1 MAFIPKLEIVSI
13 SRLSNSL
20 YIKDATPTYSPSNP
34 YGFGVPGGPLTSAD
48 IISKNIIISNIPYY
62 QTTAILGTNYIG
74 DIFSVIT
81 YLYVVLTM
89 IEGVNNIYAL
99 YPQRINYAYTLSS
112 DKLTLTFL
120 GFPNAS
126 TFSMFFD
133 GVYAIGNLNVFGNN
147 YTIKTINSTNFS
159 VTLNTAWVES
169 GSADLAKFYIGNVYA
184 LVLNIGKKNL
194 CNDIGNMAISN
205 QMCNIDAINNLTT
218 YSLLLKAAGVFF
230 ENQEYSKAH
239 NAARL
244 VSTRVPIFQNFV
256 DDPIYN
262 NQIPVI

>member
-48 IISKNIIISNIPYY
+48 IVSKNIVISNIPYY
-62 QTTAILGTNYIG
+62 QTTAIYGTNYSG
-74 DIFSVIT
+74 DIFNVIT
-81 YLYVVLTM
+81 YLYVVLNM
-89 IEGVNNIYAL
+89 IEGVNNIYAV
-99 YPQRINYAYTLSS
+99 YPQRINYSYTISS
-112 DKLTLTFL
+112 DNFTLTFL
-120 GFPNAS
+120 GFPDS
-126 TFSMFFD
+126 TTFSTYFD
-133 GVYAIGNLNVFGNN
+133 GVYAIGNLNVFGNY
-147 YTIKTINSTNFS
+147 YTIKYIDKTNFS
-159 VTLNTAWVES
+159 ITLNMRWIEAA
-169 GSADLAKFYIGNVYA
+169 SADLAKFYIGNVYA

-205 QMCNIDAINNLTT
+205 QMCNIDVINNLTT

-239 NAARL
+239 NAG
-244 VSTRVPIFQNFV
+244 VPGKIS
-256 DDPIYN
+256 I
-262 NQIPVI
+262 